1 MKEIE
6 AMKLVGKTESR
17 PHKLRLHERRLKAVA
32 VLPTMATL
40 GNLVCGLGAIYMCML
55 SYGAAG
61 ADLATK
67 TLNST
72 RMESWFPTYAA
83 IGCYLIFL
91 ASVFDGLD
99 GRLARLARK
108 TSEFGAQLDSLADI
122 VSFGVAPALLAMT
135 VARPTLPIAA
145 LSEAARVWWRIE
157 WVLLAAYVC
166 CAGLRLAR
174 FNVEN
179 EEDESAHQK
188 FRGLPSPGAAAALI
202 SVVLVHEEIIR
213 VTPLNFAS
221 GWVGAALPFLACALG
236 LLMVSRLKYFHLVN
250 SLLRGR
256 RPFWQIVLMGFSLL
270 IGGVIFPQPT
280 IAALALAYA
289 ASGPLMRIFRRD
301 SQRPAITPAAVS
313 PSPVTRQD
321 IG

>member
-1 MKEIE
+1 MKI
-6 AMKLVGKTESR
+6 VGKIESR
-17 PHKLRLHERRLKAVA
+17 RQKLRLHERRLKAVA

-55 SYGAAG
+55 SYGAGG

-91 ASVFDGLD
+91 ASAFDGLD

-135 VARPTLPIAA
+135 VARPALPIPA

-202 SVVLVHEEIIR
+202 SVVLVHEEFIR
-213 VTPLNFAS
+213 VTRLNFAS
-221 GWVGAALPFLACALG
+221 GWVGLALPFLACGLG
-236 LLMVSRLKYFHLVN
+236 LLMVSRFKYFHLVN

-256 RPFWQIVLMGFSLL
+256 RPFWQIVLMGFFLL
-270 IGGVIFPQPT
+270 VGAIIYPQPT
-280 IAALALAYA
+280 IAALALTYA
-289 ASGPLMRIFRRD
+289 ASGPFMRLYRRD
-301 SQRPAITPAAVS
+301 ANKAATIPTTTSPRVTP
-313 PSPVTRQD
+313 RKE

>member
-1 MKEIE
+1 MKI
-6 AMKLVGKTESR
+6 AGKIESR

-40 GNLVCGLGAIYMCML
+40 GNLVCGVGAIYMCML
-55 SYGAAG
+55 SYGAG
-61 ADLATK
+61 GSDLATK

-91 ASVFDGLD
+91 SSVFDGLD

-135 VARPTLPIAA
+135 VARPALPIPQ

-202 SVVLVHEEIIR
+202 SVVLVHEEFIR
-213 VTPLNFAS
+213 VTRLNIAS
-221 GWVGAALPFLACALG
+221 AWVGTALPFLACGLG
-236 LLMVSRLKYFHLVN
+236 LLMVSRFKYFHLVN

-256 RPFWQIVLMGFSLL
+256 RPFWQIVLMGFFLL
-270 IGGVIFPQPT
+270 VGAIIYPQPT

-289 ASGPLMRIFRRD
+289 ASGPFMRYFKKDHARPSVVGATMSPGGSGRRE
-301 SQRPAITPAAVS
+301 
-313 PSPVTRQD
+313 

>member
-1 MKEIE
+1 
-6 AMKLVGKTESR
+6 MKLVGKVEAR

-40 GNLVCGLGAIYMCML
+40 GNLVCGVGAIYMCML

-61 ADLATK
+61 ADLATR

-72 RMESWFPTYAA
+72 RMETWFPTYAA

-91 ASVFDGLD
+91 AAAFDGLD

-135 VARPTLPIAA
+135 VARPALPIAA
-145 LSEAARVWWRIE
+145 LSESARVWWRIE
-157 WVLLAAYVC
+157 WVLMAAYVC

-202 SVVLVHEEIIR
+202 SVVLVHEEFIR
-213 VTPLNFAS
+213 VSPLNFVS
-221 GWVGAALPFLACALG
+221 GWVGRALPFLACGLG
-236 LLMVSRLKYFHLVN
+236 LLMVSRLKYFHLIN

-256 RPFWQIVLMGFSLL
+256 RPFWQVVLMGFFMLVGA
-270 IGGVIFPQPT
+270 IIYPQQT

-289 ASGPLMRIFRRD
+289 ASGPVMRILRRD
-301 SQRPAITPAAVS
+301 AHKLATAASQPASKSTESA
-313 PSPVTRQD
+313 
-321 IG
+321 

>member
-1 MKEIE
+1 MKI
-6 AMKLVGKTESR
+6 VGKIESR

-40 GNLVCGLGAIYMCML
+40 GNLVCGMGAIYMCML
-55 SYGAAG
+55 SYGAGG
-61 ADLATK
+61 ADLASK

-135 VARPTLPIAA
+135 VARPALPIPE

-202 SVVLVHEEIIR
+202 SVVLVHEEVIR
-213 VTPLNFAS
+213 VSRLSNAS
-221 GWVGAALPFLACALG
+221 VWLGAALPFLACGLG

-256 RPFWQIVLMGFSLL
+256 RPFSQIVLMGFLLL
-270 IGGVIFPQPT
+270 IGAVVYPQQT

-289 ASGPLMRIFRRD
+289 ASGPVMRLFRRE
-301 SQRPAITPAAVS
+301 PAKPAVAAIDAIDTS
-313 PSPVTRQD
+313 RGKNE